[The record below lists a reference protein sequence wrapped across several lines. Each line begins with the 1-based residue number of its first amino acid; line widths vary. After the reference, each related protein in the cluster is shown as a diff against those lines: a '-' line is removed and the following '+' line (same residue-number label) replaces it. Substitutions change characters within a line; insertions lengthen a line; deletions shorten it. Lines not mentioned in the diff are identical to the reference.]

1 MQDIYSGFSEKMQ
14 YRASPDAGA
23 AMSCNWTVGG
33 QTLPISQW
41 LGAQIRLEFTGAIHC
56 SNCGQATKRSYSQG
70 YCYNCFK
77 RLARCDLCMMAP
89 TRCHYDKGTCRE
101 PQWGESFCFAPHLVY
116 LANSSDLK
124 VGITRPGQEFT
135 RWTDQGAEQGLV
147 ILYTDTRQL
156 AGAMEATLGQWVS
169 DRSNWRKLIS
179 EQATPIDLR
188 AQADALLA
196 RLSKLPTGAAFA
208 PSQQPQQ
215 LIYPVQDYAA
225 PKSLK
230 LKTGEVLEGELRGI
244 RGQYLLFEQGAL
256 NVRNLTS
263 MEITV
268 TNLSGAIEAK
278 PLNSTTMAL
287 TKSANSVAE
296 DDDSQMELFK

>member
-14 YRASPDAGA
+14 YQAAPEAGV
-23 AMSCNWTVGG
+23 AMTCDWPVGG
-33 QTLPISQW
+33 EKLPISQW
-41 LGAQIRLEFTGAIHC
+41 LGAQVRLEFTGAIHC
-56 SNCGQATKRSYSQG
+56 CNCGQATKRSYSQG

-116 LANSSDLK
+116 LANSSDIK

-156 AGAMEATLGQWVS
+156 AGALEATLGQWVS

-179 EQATPIDLR
+179 EPATPIDLR
-188 AQADALLA
+188 VQADALLS
-196 RLSKLPTGAAFA
+196 RLAKLPTGAALA

-215 LIYPVQDYAA
+215 LTYPVQGYAS

-230 LKTGEVLEGELRGI
+230 LKAGEAVEGELLGI
-244 RGQYLLFEQGAL
+244 RGQYLLFAQGAL

-263 MEITV
+263 MAVTI
-268 TNLSGAIEAK
+268 TNLSGSSEAK
-278 PLNSTTMAL
+278 LSRSTTE
-287 TKSANSVAE
+287 SASNRAQSVA
-296 DDDSQMELFK
+296 DDDSQMELFN

>member
-1 MQDIYSGFSEKMQ
+1 M
-14 YRASPDAGA
+14 ACHWP
-23 AMSCNWTVGG
+23 VGG
-33 QTLPISQW
+33 HKIPISQW
-41 LGAQIRLEFTGAIHC
+41 LGSQVRLEFTGAIHC

-70 YCYNCFK
+70 HCYNCFK

-156 AGAMEATLGQWVS
+156 AGAMEATLTQWVS

-179 EQATPIDLR
+179 EQATPLDLR

-196 RLSKLPTGAAFA
+196 RLAKLPTGAALA

-215 LIYPVQDYAA
+215 LTYPVQAYAA

-230 LKTGEVLEGELRGI
+230 LKVGEVLEGELLGI

-263 MEITV
+263 MEVTI
-268 TNLSGAIEAK
+268 TNLSGTGEAK
-278 PLNSTTMAL
+278 PSTSTTNSA
-287 TKSANSVAE
+287 TKSAKKGADSVAE